1 MQPHNSVQQ
10 TGRKIRWSALIVL
23 VVLVVGFLIVHF
35 LKVFHESNLSADTEK
50 SAGTAALVDVITVK
64 KAPSTLPLKLP
75 GETASWYES
84 IIYARVDGYVAK
96 WNADI
101 GDHVKK
107 GQILATIET
116 PDLDAQL
123 NAARAKL
130 KAGEALVKAREAEA
144 NFAKTTYARWK
155 DAPKGV
161 VSEQEREAKKAGYNS
176 AVAELNEAKAQVA
189 LGEAD
194 VNRYTV
200 LTQFKKVTAPYDG
213 RITERRIDIGNLV
226 AAGSGANTTPLYRM
240 SRNHPI
246 RIFVDVPQD
255 AASDMKA
262 GVNAQISAGSI
273 PDRIFRGKV
282 ARTAEAINPQA
293 RTLRVE
299 VDIAN
304 DDRALSPGMYVDV
317 SFEMRSLGLLQV
329 PAAAMMF
336 RSSGPEV
343 AVVDKDSHVHFHK
356 VGIARDDG
364 NIVEINSGISAE
376 DKVALNISN
385 QIAEGEKVTI
395 SEPKDET
402 NHVSTKQ

>member
-1 MQPHNSVQQ
+1 
-10 TGRKIRWSALIVL
+10 
-23 VVLVVGFLIVHF
+23 VGFLIVHF